1 MAAGRITRVERWFLR
16 AGLFILPLAYWAD
29 TYDSYVLPKLLVA
42 RTLVIGLLILLVA
55 RSAARRSLEIKR
67 TPLDVPWAAFLV
79 SAALSTILAEN
90 SNVAVFGT
98 YTRYDGLLT
107 IVTYAALFW
116 LAFQSL
122 PGPGEARGLLRTLLA
137 SGYVVA
143 ALAVIQAVDGYLEQG
158 KLVAAYGTLGNP
170 NVLGAFL
177 AMLCPLAYGEL
188 VAARS
193 WAPRILAANAGI
205 LFLTALLVT
214 FSRSAWLGTGVAFIA
229 ILVGERRALVRAAIA
244 GAGLLI
250 VLAILLPASSLVAG
264 RGLEGAIEGRALSAL
279 DPSSWQSTRL
289 HIWQDSLSLIASRP
303 VFGYGPDNVGLVFP
317 RFQTGD
323 WTPLPGS
330 TSQHLDKTHAETLQ
344 VAATQGLVGLAAY
357 AFMTVVFIRTF
368 WKVRHHPTALAVFA
382 GWLGYTVTL
391 QLNFSAPAAAMP
403 FWIFAAAAVRSW
415 SPTDRVIS
423 IPLRRP
429 GLATG
434 GGALA
439 IGASLVVA
447 ALWIVVPYLADA
459 RLLEAVNADFSGH
472 PDQGVAPATQAR
484 QLWPY
489 ESVYAVE
496 VGNLAFERGDWA
508 AARDA
513 YADAARLGTY
523 NPAVYRNLAL
533 SDQRLGRTDEA
544 HAAAR
549 KAVELDRFDPAN
561 RALLAQ
567 FEPSVT
573 IAPGP
578 PFHGRGVLHVAA

>member
-1 MAAGRITRVERWFLR
+1 MGDLTGLSPTTPGSIARVQRWVLR
-16 AGLFILPLAYWAD
+16 AGLLTLPVAYWVE

-42 RTLVIGLLILLVA
+42 RTLVIALLILFVA
-55 RSAARRSLEIKR
+55 RAVAQRSVEIKR
-67 TPLDVPWAAFLV
+67 TPLDLPWAAFLA
-79 SAALSTILAEN
+79 SAVVSTILAT
-90 SNVAVFGT
+90 STNVAIFGT

-107 IVTYAALFW
+107 ILTYAALFW
-116 LAFQSL
+116 LSIQSL
-122 PGPGEARGLLRTLLA
+122 SGPDEARALLRTLLA
-137 SGYVVA
+137 GGYVVA
-143 ALAVIQAVDGYLEQG
+143 ALAVIQAVDGYLEQD

-193 WAPRILAANAGI
+193 WASRILAANAGV
-205 LFLTALLVT
+205 LLLTALLLT

-229 ILVGERRALVRAAIA
+229 VLAGERRAGARVAVA
-244 GAGLLI
+244 GAGLLVI
-250 VLAILLPASSLVAG
+250 LAIAVPASSLAG
-264 RGLEGAIEGRALSAL
+264 PGVEGAIVARARSAL
-279 DPSSWQSTRL
+279 DLSSWQSSRL

-323 WTPLPGS
+323 WVPLPGS
-330 TSQHLDKTHAETLQ
+330 VSQRLDKTHAETLQ

-357 AFMTVVFIRTF
+357 AWILVAFIRTF
-368 WKVRHHPTALAVFA
+368 WKGRQNAMALPIFA
-382 GWLGYTVTL
+382 GWLGYEVTL

-403 FWIFAAAAVRSW
+403 FWIFAAAAILSW
-415 SPTDRVIS
+415 SPTVRATS
-423 IPLRRP
+423 IPLRRRR
-429 GLATG
+429 LAVG
-434 GGALA
+434 GGAAA
-439 IGASLVVA
+439 IAASLLVA
-447 ALWIVVPYLADA
+447 VGWIVVPYAADA
-459 RLLEAVNADFSGH
+459 QLLLAVDSDFSGN
-472 PDQGVAPATQAR
+472 PNQAVAPAMQAR
-484 QLWPY
+484 RLWPF

-513 YADAARLGTY
+513 YSDAALLGTY

-533 SDQRLGRTDEA
+533 SDQHLGRPDEA

-567 FEPSVT
+567 FEQP
-573 IAPGP
+573 
-578 PFHGRGVLHVAA
+578 